1 MMVLEQ
7 PRRCLLPD
15 LISCRKEKE
24 TWLTNLWSAWC
35 LSQTPQGSPLP
46 VGNGC
51 TSCPSVKPHQIKQ
64 TVTAVVVT
72 IKQMPPETCAKESQR
87 LLGQNTMC
95 IL

>member
-7 PRRCLLPD
+7 PRWCLLPD

-46 VGNGC
+46 VGKRLHILPFREA
-51 TSCPSVKPHQIKQ
+51 SPDQ
-64 TVTAVVVT
+64 TNSNCCCCNDQADAT
-72 IKQMPPETCAKESQR
+72 
-87 LLGQNTMC
+87 
-95 IL
+95 